1 LSPYATA
8 WATAFAI
15 TITVEVAVAVP
26 LLAPTGVRLWRRAAL
41 VVLANLATHPLVWF
55 AFPQLGLFGNGRLAV
70 SELFAVA
77 VEAAA
82 YVLFWPTSAASPA
95 RAKAVALH
103 SFGTSA
109 VANGASFAAGL
120 TLRALGVPI

>member
-1 LSPYATA
+1 MSPYATA
-8 WATAFAI
+8 WVTAFAI

-26 LLAPTGVRLWRRAAL
+26 LLAATGVGLLRRAAL

-55 AFPQLGLFGNGRLAV
+55 AFPQLGLFGNERLAI

-82 YVLFWPTSAASPA
+82 YALFWPMTAASPA
-95 RAKAVALH
+95 PGKSVALR

-109 VANGASFAAGL
+109 VANGASLTAGL

>member
-1 LSPYATA
+1 LTPYAAT
-8 WATAFAI
+8 WITAFAI

-26 LLAPTGVRLWRRAAL
+26 LLAPSRAGRLRRTGI

-55 AFPQLGLFGNGRLAV
+55 AFPQLDLGNGRVAI
-70 SELFAVA
+70 SELFAVV

-82 YVLFWPTSAASPA
+82 YVLYWPNAAS
-95 RAKAVALH
+95 RAQYRAIALR

-109 VANGASFAAGL
+109 VANGASLAAGL
-120 TLRALGVPI
+120 ALRALGVPV

>member
-1 LSPYATA
+1 LNSHATA
-8 WATAFAI
+8 WVTAFAI
-15 TITVEVAVAVP
+15 TITVEVAAAVP
-26 LLAPTGVRLWRRAAL
+26 LLATSGVGRWRRAAI

-55 AFPQLGLFGNGRLAV
+55 VFPHLGLAGDVRLAA

-82 YVLFWPTSAASPA
+82 YVLFWPTTAGSRGPT
-95 RAKAVALH
+95 RAVAVR

-109 VANGASFAAGL
+109 LANGASLAVGL
-120 TLRALGVPI
+120 TLRMLGAPI

>member
-8 WATAFAI
+8 WVTAFAI
-15 TITVEVAVAVP
+15 TITVEASIAVP
-26 LLAPTGVRLWRRAAL
+26 LLAPSGMGRLRRAAI

-55 AFPQLGLFGNGRLAV
+55 AFPQLDLFGNARLAL

-82 YVLFWPTSAASPA
+82 YVLFWPANAYS
-95 RAKAVALH
+95 RAEGRTVVLR
-103 SFGTSA
+103 SLGTSA
-109 VANGASFAAGL
+109 IANGASFAAGL
-120 TLRALGVPI
+120 ILRALGAPI

>member
-8 WATAFAI
+8 WVTAFAI
-15 TITVEVAVAVP
+15 TITVEVVLAVP
-26 LLAPTGVRLWRRAAL
+26 LLAPSGVGPLRRAAL
-41 VVLANLATHPLVWF
+41 VVLANLATHPMVWF
-55 AFPQLGLFGNGRLAV
+55 VFPNLGLGEARVAV
-70 SELFAVA
+70 SELFAVV

-82 YVLFWPTSAASPA
+82 YFLFWPTTAASGA
-95 RAKAVALH
+95 RVTGVALR

-109 VANGASFAAGL
+109 IANGASFAAGL

>member
-8 WATAFAI
+8 WVTAFAI

-26 LLAPTGVRLWRRAAL
+26 LLAATGVGLLRRAAL

-55 AFPQLGLFGNGRLAV
+55 AFPQLGLFGNERLA
-70 SELFAVA
+70 
-77 VEAAA
+77 EAAA
-82 YVLFWPTSAASPA
+82 YALFWPMTAASPA
-95 RAKAVALH
+95 PGKSVALR

-109 VANGASFAAGL
+109 VANGASLTAGL